1 MELFSGPPSLYTTSI
16 LAVCTG
22 FILGVLLEKT
32 LLKRLIHITG
42 RTKWKSDDLVLHNM
56 KGLIWPLLGLAGL
69 YTGLKTLP
77 DLPERTSQWCDKGIT
92 LAVILIITI
101 YINRILSEIVITQT
115 FREDR
120 QGKPSI
126 LVNLVRTIIF
136 AVGIM
141 VGLQSLGVSIQPLL
155 TALGITGLAVALAL
169 QSTLSN
175 FFSGLHIIASKRIR
189 PGDYVRLENDLE
201 GYVNDINWRS
211 TTLQQLSNNLVI
223 IPNNKLADAIVI
235 NTYMPGLQSSVS
247 IETGVSYDSDL
258 EHVERIA
265 IETARE
271 IIRTIDSCQK
281 DFEPLL
287 RFHTFGDS
295 SIDFTV
301 FLRVNDFPDQYYVKS
316 EYIKLL
322 HRRFKEEGIEIPFP
336 IRTLIN
342 KPPDTR
348 DE

>member
-1 MELFSGPPSLYTTSI
+1 MELFSGPVSVYTTSI
-16 LAVCTG
+16 LAVTTG
-22 FILGVLLEKT
+22 FIVGILLEKT
-32 LLKRLIHITG
+32 LLRRLIHIST
-42 RTKWKSDDLVLHNM
+42 RTKWKSDDLLLHNM
-56 KGLIWPLLGLAGL
+56 KGLVWPLLGLAGM

-77 DLPERTSQWCDKGIT
+77 GLPERYSQWCDKGIT
-92 LAVILIITI
+92 VVVILIITI
-101 YINRILSEIVITQT
+101 YINRILSEIVISQT

-126 LVNLVRTIIF
+126 LVNLVRTVIF

-141 VGLQSLGVSIQPLL
+141 IALQSLGVSIQPLL

-189 PGDYVRLENDLE
+189 PGDYIRLENDME
-201 GYVNDINWRS
+201 GFVTDINWRS
-211 TTLQQLSNNLVI
+211 TTLQQLTNNMVI

-258 EHVERIA
+258 EHVERVVL
-265 IETARE
+265 ETARE

-281 DFEPLL
+281 DYEPLL

-295 SIDFTV
+295 SINFTV
-301 FLRVNDFPDQYYVKS
+301 FLRVNDFPDQYHVKS

-322 HRRFKEEGIEIPFP
+322 HRRFKEEGIEIPYP
-336 IRTLIN
+336 IRTLVH
-342 KPPDTR
+342 KQADVR
-348 DE
+348 EA